1 MTKMAKQLF
10 VAAVA
15 LAAFTA
21 CSDSSISELNP
32 GTNPLDELPM
42 NSAVLT
48 NASGQEVAS
57 LSPDFGTYYLDIKT
71 DGIWRIVT
79 PDNMEFTP
87 TKMFGR
93 GNARVPVLIGN
104 NWAESRQLY
113 YNVKFLDENGQPI
126 IDHATRADGDGTQ
139 VVTQETKTSLEKFTE
154 IINSNT
160 FVGYGFNP
168 SKNALPELCAGCMI
182 FDMDALIKDPKY
194 VKNSLVPTSKQHYF
208 YAHADTI
215 LDKVIAVN
223 GHIGGNFNVVKL
235 GLNLNNL
242 KIASD
247 RNFESTSIQK
257 SITRTVYS
265 RELELG
271 SNILADETKLTPGF
285 KTFKERFVKEFNAA
299 TTAEAKKKAAKD
311 FFLFVGSHIVTKAFL
326 GSELDYRMTFSSDKV
341 KNVLDV
347 KAALDF
353 KWQQQVKDTAKV
365 DSTLQ
370 QQLKQQQDSAKN
382 FFVKGDVQYSD
393 SSFKAA
399 TSTTAD
405 VKARGGDVEKVNIL
419 TTGGSLQ
426 NTQLAEWML
435 ATEPEKATMT
445 YMEVLPIYELFMK
458 DDEKAI
464 HDFLKDLIDKDYNM
478 EPVAGDYGKL
488 E

>member
-1 MTKMAKQLF
+1 
-10 VAAVA
+10 
-15 LAAFTA
+15 
-21 CSDSSISELNP
+21 
-32 GTNPLDELPM
+32 M
-42 NSAVLT
+42 NS
-48 NASGQEVAS
+48 N
-57 LSPDFGTYYLDIKT
+57 I
-71 DGIWRIVT
+71 
-79 PDNMEFTP
+79 
-87 TKMFGR
+87 
-93 GNARVPVLIGN
+93 
-104 NWAESRQLY
+104 
-113 YNVKFLDENGQPI
+113 
-126 IDHATRADGDGTQ
+126 
-139 VVTQETKTSLEKFTE
+139 
-154 IINSNT
+154 
-160 FVGYGFNP
+160 FVGYGYYAN
-168 SKNALPELCAGCMI
+168 KNTIPELCTGQQI
-182 FDMDALIKDPKY
+182 FKMSATDPN
-194 VKNSLVPTSKQHYF
+194 VVSSTSPQAKEEYF
-208 YAHADTI
+208 YAHSEEV
-215 LDKVIAVN
+215 LDKVVAVN
-223 GHIGGNFNVVKL
+223 GHPGGNFGAVKMSLDLDDVNVTRK
-235 GLNLNNL
+235 
-242 KIASD
+242 
-247 RNFESTSIQK
+247 TSFDVTIMQK
-257 SITRTVYS
+257 SLTRSVYS
-265 RELELG
+265 REIKFAEMQL
-271 SNILADETKLTPGF
+271 NQDNFTDGF
-285 KTFKERFVKEFNAA
+285 KAYKQAFITKFNAA
-299 TTAEAKKKAAKD
+299 TSDTEKEEVAKE
-311 FFLFVGSHIVTKAFL
+311 FFLVYGSHFVVKAFL
-326 GSELDYRMTFSSDKV
+326 GCELNYRMAVTATKA
-341 KNVLDV
+341 KKATDV